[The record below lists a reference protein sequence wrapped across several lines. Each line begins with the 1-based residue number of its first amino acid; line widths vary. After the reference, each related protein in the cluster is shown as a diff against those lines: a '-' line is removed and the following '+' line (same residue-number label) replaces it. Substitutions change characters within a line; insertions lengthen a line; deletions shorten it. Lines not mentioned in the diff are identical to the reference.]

1 MDTGLTP
8 HKLDDRILDYSE
20 PIWNPM
26 ATSDDVYFYIF
37 ISKKFYFDSM
47 KYKSAIDL
55 CVQTFSTEEKEKC
68 TFGSNPLDEIA
79 FL

>member
-1 MDTGLTP
+1 MTN
-8 HKLDDRILDYSE
+8 E
-20 PIWNPM
+20 PIWKPM

-47 KYKSAIDL
+47 KYKLAIDL

>member
-1 MDTGLTP
+1 
-8 HKLDDRILDYSE
+8 
-20 PIWNPM
+20 M

-37 ISKKFYFDSM
+37 ISKKIYFDSM